1 MSARIHEYPLET
13 PARLAYA
20 VRWLGAGIAV
30 GGGASFLLGLGA
42 SITLNEAFIDIWY
55 DVDLDPV
62 SRSFIPLLFVAVAVG
77 LFVFGV
83 SDSIYKWLIGRQLAR
98 AATVTPSLVP
108 PHWQREILSGPAP
121 LAGAATVIWT
131 VFGLAALVALGFFA
145 ILGETSNE
153 DVAFVSTVAIG
164 AVVLAVVLV
173 ATNVLVL
180 GRARRR
186 WRDVVAAAAATWSR
200 HTVRE
205 SEGADRARR
214 PRGEKDGP
222 SGLVRVLNAV
232 GVRLFTVG
240 AGAVVLGSAVGLAG
254 VFLRQP
260 CRGCDQRSYESFG
273 ETLIDSLAVIG
284 FAVTALGLVV
294 LVVTGLVWTA
304 AGILTDRMLWE
315 GASGIDAQ
323 RRPEGVLLQDRLVSV
338 SLAESYS
345 ILLSGLGAVVVTAAL
360 SAAALALPLPA
371 GLVDALMVAGIA
383 LLAVALVLAYVGVGY
398 NLRLR
403 SALRERWAPADIA
416 VAKAG
421 RVKRRHQG

>member
-1 MSARIHEYPLET
+1 MTSRIHEYPLDT
-13 PARLAYA
+13 PARLSYA
-20 VRWLGAGIAV
+20 VRWLGAGIAI
-30 GGGASFLLGLGA
+30 GGGAGFLLALGA
-42 SITLNEAFIDIWY
+42 SITLNEAFTDLWY

-62 SRSFIPLLFVAVAVG
+62 SRSFIPLLFVTVTVG

-83 SDSIYKWLIGRQLAR
+83 SDSVYKWLIGRQLAR

-108 PHWQREILSGPAP
+108 PHWQREILTGPAP

-131 VFGLAALVALGFFA
+131 VFGLTALVALGFFA
-145 ILGETSNE
+145 ILGESSDD
-153 DVAFVSTVAIG
+153 DVAFVSSVAIG

-173 ATNVLVL
+173 ASNVLVL

-186 WRDVVAAAAATWSR
+186 WPAVVAAAAATWSR

-214 PRGEKDGP
+214 PRGEKDGAGRP
-222 SGLVRVLNAV
+222 VRVLNAV
-232 GVRLFTVG
+232 GAWLLSIG
-240 AGAVVLGSAVGLAG
+240 AGAVVLGSAVGFAG

-260 CRGCDQRSYESFG
+260 CRGCDQRSYKSFG
-273 ETLIDSLAVIG
+273 EALIDNLAVIG
-284 FAVTALGLVV
+284 SAVTAVGLVV

-304 AGILTDRMLWE
+304 AGILTDRMLRE
-315 GASGIDAQ
+315 GASGVDAQ
-323 RRPEGVLLQDRLVSV
+323 RRPEGVLLQDRLASV

-345 ILLSGLGAVVVTAAL
+345 ILLGGLGAVVVTAAL

-371 GLVDALMVAGIA
+371 GLLDALLVGGIA

-403 SALRERWAPADIA
+403 SELRERWAPADIP
-416 VAKAG
+416 VVKPAG
-421 RVKRRHQG
+421 VKQRARG